1 MIFKLECKYHSP
13 INLLIY
19 CWQVWKFALAKK
31 GPKSSVISAPV
42 FPGSPGS
49 WLRGVL
55 SLAEFTHKGSK
66 QQNCQMES
74 LPSDVFSL
82 SFGPFLPVIS
92 PLFFLKPLVK
102 DSLQGLP
109 CSFIP
114 HILIFLGPGS
124 VAPAL
129 LTAKKQK
136 WIWQLIHEFLQ
147 SKIFFECGYSRHNI
161 PGARKTAPST
171 LESLLAQRT
180 PSRSRR

>member
-49 WLRGVL
+49 WPWGVL

-74 LPSDVFSL
+74 LPSHVFSLFFRAPFSL
-82 SFGPFLPVIS
+82 SF
-92 PLFFLKPLVK
+92 
-102 DSLQGLP
+102 LP
-109 CSFIP
+109 CSFWSSWWRTPHRGSPVQSSSTFWFSSGRWHRFCGFSPFNCQETEINLTTYSWIP
-114 HILIFLGPGS
+114 SIKNIFW
-124 VAPAL
+124 VC
-129 LTAKKQK
+129 
-136 WIWQLIHEFLQ
+136 LQ
-147 SKIFFECGYSRHNI
+147 ETQYSRCQKDSIEHT
-161 PGARKTAPST
+161 GVLVGTEYT
-171 LESLLAQRT
+171 F
-180 PSRSRR
+180 

>member
-42 FPGSPGS
+42 FPGSAGS

-82 SFGPFLPVIS
+82 SFGPLSPCHFSPVLSETPGEGLPAGA
-92 PLFFLKPLVK
+92 PLFIH
-102 DSLQGLP
+102 S
-109 CSFIP
+109 P
-114 HILIFLGPGS
+114 HSDF
-124 VAPAL
+124 
-129 LTAKKQK
+129 
-136 WIWQLIHEFLQ
+136 
-147 SKIFFECGYSRHNI
+147 
-161 PGARKTAPST
+161 PGARFCGPSPFDCQET
-171 LESLLAQRT
+171 EMNLTTYSWI
-180 PSRSRR
+180 PSVKNIFWMRLQ